1 MEPNSYLNAIK
12 EKGWV
17 ILPDQVDAPLLAEL
31 RDSTDDAYEVCRS
44 IQVKNGI
51 EANTD
56 GTVHHLL
63 AFQGCF
69 LHFLEKLY
77 CHDILEGFFK
87 APYILNTF
95 GGVINLPQKAS
106 YVANIHRDI
115 RTFYNIPM
123 MMNMLVMLDDFTL
136 ENGATY
142 LLSGSHL
149 KDEKPSEE
157 AFYRSAERAVG
168 KSGSILLFDSLL
180 WHAAGINRT
189 AEPRRALTLAFTRPF
204 QKQQMD
210 YPRMIGYD
218 RSDSFGEDLKQVLGY
233 NSRIPTSL
241 DEWYQ
246 PPNKRFYKPGQ
257 G

>member
-1 MEPNSYLNAIK
+1 MDTNRHLKAIK
-12 EKGWV
+12 DEGWTIIPDIVTEELINKLRKG
-17 ILPDQVDAPLLAEL
+17 IDE
-31 RDSTDDAYEVCRS
+31 AYETCRS

-63 AFQGCF
+63 AFKGCF
-69 LHFLEKLY
+69 LSFLENLY
-77 CHDILEGFFK
+77 CHDILDGFFE
-87 APYILNTF
+87 APYILNTY
-95 GGVINLPQKAS
+95 GGVINLPRKAS

-149 KDEKPSEE
+149 KDEKPSEDF
-157 AFYRSAERAVG
+157 FYQNAHRATG
-168 KSGSILLFDSLL
+168 KAGSILLFDSLL
-180 WHAAGINRT
+180 WHAAGINKS
-189 AEPRRALTLAFTRPF
+189 AQSRRGLTLAFTRPF
-204 QKQQMD
+204 QKQQLD
-210 YPRMIGYD
+210 YPRLLGYD
-218 RSDSFGEDLKQVLGY
+218 IIDNLGEQLKQVLGY
-233 NSRIPTSL
+233 NSRVPKSL

-246 PPNKRFYKPGQ
+246 PPHKRFYKPGQ

>member
-1 MEPNSYLNAIK
+1 MNAIEHFTEIA
-12 EKGWV
+12 EKGSTV
-17 ILPDQVDAPLLAEL
+17 INIAVDEQLINSL
-31 RDSTDDAYEVCRS
+31 RKEIDVAYEACRT

-63 AFQGCF
+63 AFKSSF
-69 LHFLEKLY
+69 LTFLQRLY
-77 CHDILEGFFK
+77 CHEILQGFFK
-87 APYILNTF
+87 APYILNTY

-106 YVANIHRDI
+106 YVTNIHRDI
-115 RTFYNIPM
+115 RTFYNVPM

-149 KDEKPSEE
+149 KDEKPSEGF
-157 AFYRSAERAVG
+157 FYKNAVRATG
-168 KSGSILLFDSLL
+168 RAGSILLFDSLL
-180 WHAAGINRT
+180 WHAAGINT
-189 AEPRRALTLAFTRPF
+189 TTQPRRALTLAFTRPF

-210 YPRMIGYD
+210 YPRLLGYD
-218 RSDSFGEDLKQVLGY
+218 IMDNLNEDLKQILGY
-233 NSRIPTSL
+233 NSRVPTSL